1 MFYYYYLFNDTH
13 TGVYFI
19 YDKKN
24 AKHKVSLM
32 CFMLYVLHNI
42 YCCLFCQNTPISS
55 KDFGSSGFRFGVL
68 CTQNKKLVQAL
79 GTINIFSSV
88 SHPIQKLISNMLED
102 DSSFVDEFLEKSG
115 YKLHQSYKKCIASL
129 DDMSIPYVDAIAGMF
144 VYCDFSSLLPPPPSS
159 SSSPSSFEREAKFF
173 SIVTKYAHIV
183 MTPGEAQRE
192 CPEKVGMFRICYAY
206 VPLEVLDIAMRRLKK
221 IAGTIVEVGWE
232 NLDPDIHFKDVLD
245 A

>member
-1 MFYYYYLFNDTH
+1 MFVLS
-13 TGVYFI
+13 
-19 YDKKN
+19 
-24 AKHKVSLM
+24 KHS
-32 CFMLYVLHNI
+32 NI
-42 YCCLFCQNTPISS
+42 YIS

-102 DSSFVDEFLEKSG
+102 DSSFVDEFLEKSS

-129 DDMSIPYVDAIAGMF
+129 EDISIPYVDAIAGMF
-144 VYCDFSSLLPPPPSS
+144 VYCDFSSLLPPPPSSSSSTTDDDDDS

-206 VPLEVLDIAMRRLKK
+206 VSLEVLDIAMRRLKK